1 MSSPNDQGPGSP
13 KGPAKNMIEIKNLVK
28 RFDER
33 TILDHINLTV
43 KEGETMVIMGGS
55 GCGKSTLLRNIVGLI
70 RPDEGEIIIDG
81 RDITKLSEE
90 NFNEFKKSIGLVFQN
105 GALFNSMNVGDN
117 VALPIREHSEL
128 AEDIINIIVKVKLE
142 LVGLTGFEYLMPSEL
157 SGGMKKRVGLAR
169 AIALDPKIVF
179 YDEPGAGLDPITTS
193 VIDTLI
199 RDLSKKL
206 NITSVVVTHEMA
218 SAFRIADRMAMLYQ
232 GKVLEVGTP
241 DQIRN
246 SKNPFVKQF
255 ITGAADG
262 PIPLRRSSD
271 EYFKNI
277 LG

>member
-1 MSSPNDQGPGSP
+1 
-13 KGPAKNMIEIKNLVK
+13 MIEIRNLVK
-28 RFDER
+28 KFGSR

-70 RPDEGEIIIDG
+70 KPDKGEIVIDG
-81 RDITKLSEE
+81 NDITKLTEE
-90 NFNEFKKSIGLVFQN
+90 EFNEFKKSIGLVFQN
-105 GALFNSMNVGDN
+105 GALFNSMDVGDN
-117 VALPIREHSEL
+117 VALPLREHSKL

-142 LVGLTGFEYLMPSEL
+142 LVGLTGFEHLMPSEL

-206 NITSVVVTHEMA
+206 NITSVVVTHEMN